1 MFAIKQYTKNKT
13 MITKETK
20 KGNGYYNCKNCLET
34 MQSVL
39 TKDKDYKLDT
49 YTGAMEDVLDKAQK
63 AFDKGVYDREA
74 YLYIAGLLQV
84 MYAYSDM
91 HKATRYLRETLD
103 KYPTYCS
110 NYYHLAK

>member
-1 MFAIKQYTKNKT
+1 
-13 MITKETK
+13 MIPEERIRPK
-20 KGNGYYNCKNCLET
+20 GYYSFKSTLET
-34 MQSVL
+34 MQTVF
-39 TKDKDYKLDT
+39 TKDKDYEIDT
-49 YTGAMEDVLDKAQK
+49 YTGAMEDILDKAQK

-84 MYAYSDM
+84 MYSYSDM
-91 HKATRYLRETLD
+91 HKSIRNLRNTLD

>member
-1 MFAIKQYTKNKT
+1 

-20 KGNGYYNCKNCLET
+20 KVSGYYNCKGCLET
-34 MQSVL
+34 MQSIL
-39 TKDKDYKLDT
+39 TKDKDYKIDN
-49 YTGAMEDVLDKAQK
+49 YTGAMQDLLDKAQE

-84 MYAYSDM
+84 MYSYSDI
-91 HKATRYLRETLD
+91 HKAIRNTRDKLD

>member
-1 MFAIKQYTKNKT
+1 
-13 MITKETK
+13 MITQERIRPR
-20 KGNGYYNCKNCLET
+20 GYYNCKGCLET
-34 MQSVL
+34 MQSIL
-39 TKDKDYKLDT
+39 TKDKDYKIDT
-49 YTGAMEDVLDKAQK
+49 YTGAMEDVLDKAQE

-91 HKATRYLRETLD
+91 HKAKRNLRETLD
-103 KYPTYCS
+103 KYPTYCF